1 MNTISQAEWK
11 IYLQRMSR
19 LSDKAVEEFRG
30 WVSAHYG
37 YGNIPRQK
45 LIDYAYALSKKYGE
59 ASASLSA
66 TVYDAVA
73 AVQKAKV
80 AAAIPAETASYNQ
93 VAKTVNGII
102 KNTESEDVLTQS
114 VGLMVKAAGQKTTI
128 QNAARDKAQIAFIP
142 QGDTCVFCMTLA
154 AEGWHDASLSDLDR
168 DGEPAHLHANC
179 DCTYGVRFNKD
190 LDYAGYHP
198 EDYEDKYYGIKE
210 TLEEGAEPGEKVKS
224 KDVLN
229 AWRRE
234 LYAENS
240 DKINAQKRDAYEK
253 RKERESSAAEE
264 VHL

>member
-1 MNTISQAEWK
+1 MSKISQTEWK
-11 IYLQRMSR
+11 IYIKRMSR
-19 LSDKAVEEFRG
+19 LSDKAVEEFRN
-30 WVSAHYG
+30 WVISKGG
-37 YGNIPRQK
+37 YDNIARQT
-45 LIDYAYALSKKYGE
+45 LIDYAYAISTKYGE

-73 AVQKAKV
+73 GVQKAKV
-80 AAAIPAETASYNQ
+80 AAAVPAEAASYSQ

-102 KNTESEDVLTQS
+102 KNTGSEDVLTQS

-128 QNAARDKAQIAFIP
+128 QNATRDKAQIAFIP
-142 QGDTCVFCMTLA
+142 QGDTCVFCMALA
-154 AEGWHDASLSDLDR
+154 ANGWHDASLSDLDK

-179 DCTYGVRFNKD
+179 DCTYGVRFD
-190 LDYAGYHP
+190 DSLDYAGYHP
-198 EDYEDKYYGIKE
+198 EVYEEKYNAIKARLQE
-210 TLEEGAEPGEKVKS
+210 DGESAKS

-240 DKINAQKRDAYEK
+240 EEINAQKRDAYEK
-253 RKERESSAAEE
+253 RKEREASAAEE